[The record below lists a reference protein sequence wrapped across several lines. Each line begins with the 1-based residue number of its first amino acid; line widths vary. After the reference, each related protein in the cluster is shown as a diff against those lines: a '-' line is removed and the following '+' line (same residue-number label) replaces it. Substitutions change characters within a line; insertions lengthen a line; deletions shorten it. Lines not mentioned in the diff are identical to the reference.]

1 MINEFEAPIPG
12 QSLAGGELG
21 QYPWESPPDFPDP
34 NDAFGYFMERIL
46 DDDQMVF
53 DITRLL
59 EIGTPVEVITE
70 GILFQSFQL
79 GQVTPDVTLLLREP
93 LNDLIRL
100 VGQEAGVKVEE
111 QDPLVPELQDRLAQE
126 IFAEEKLEEPE
137 PELGPGEEQ
146 ILEEVEETMP
156 TGLMAIPG
164 EQIEEQVDG

>member
-1 MINEFEAPIPG
+1 MINEFEAPLPG

-34 NDAFGYFMERIL
+34 NDAFSYYMERIL

-79 GQVTPDVTLLLREP
+79 GQVTPDVTILLREP
-93 LNDLIRL
+93 LADLIRL
-100 VGQEAGVKVEE
+100 VGKEAGVEVEE
-111 QDPLVPELQDRLAQE
+111 QDPLVPELQERLAEE
-126 IFAEEKLEEPE
+126 IFAEERQEDD
-137 PELGPGEEQ
+137 GEE
-146 ILEEVEETMP
+146 LSVEDTLIKEAAETKM
-156 TGLMAIPG
+156 TGGLMDMP
-164 EQIEEQVDG
+164 EQQNEEQVDG

>member
-1 MINEFEAPIPG
+1 MINEFEAPLPG

-34 NDAFGYFMERIL
+34 NDAFSYYMERIL

-79 GQVTPDVTLLLREP
+79 GQVTPDVTILLREP
-93 LNDLIRL
+93 LADLIRL
-100 VGQEAGVKVEE
+100 VGKEAGVDVEE
-111 QDPLVPELQDRLAQE
+111 QDPLVPEIQERLAEE
-126 IFAEEKLEEPE
+126 IFAEDEKEEDGEKMSLEDSALEEMAE
-137 PELGPGEEQ
+137 AE
-146 ILEEVEETMP
+146 MP
-156 TGLMAIPG
+156 AGLMAMP
-164 EQIEEQVDG
+164 EQKIEEQVDG